1 VGVAAVLAGMA
12 VLPIIITQKEEFVS
26 YQDANYGRKIS
37 YPKSW
42 SRQDNIDV
50 VTGDVVMLLSPK
62 EGEGDGFREN
72 LSIAIENLSSRP
84 RSLNEYT
91 EESVRIIRKHSDA
104 SVPVASQAT
113 LGHRR
118 ASEVVF
124 AGKEEG
130 REVQRLQVWTVKEN
144 KAYVITYTAERGKYS
159 KFLQTAREMIESFE
173 IE

>member
-1 VGVAAVLAGMA
+1 
-12 VLPIIITQKEEFVS
+12 
-26 YQDANYGRKIS
+26 
-37 YPKSW
+37 
-42 SRQDNIDV
+42 
-50 VTGDVVMLLSPK
+50 MLLSPK